1 VRRGTDVDDPEHAA
15 RRGSPPSWPLLR
27 LAAKRLAFGA
37 VVLWAVSVVVFLAT
51 QALPG
56 DAARAI
62 LGRSATTERYAAL
75 RAQLHLDEPLL
86 GQYLSWLKGILTL
99 DLGTSLANGLPV
111 AGFLGPRI
119 VNSLVL
125 MVCAAVVSTP
135 VAMLIGTWSAL
146 RRDRFVDHT
155 ASLGTLILASL
166 PEFVVGIILVI
177 LLSTGLLHVL
187 PAVFVSDGSG
197 PVWAD
202 PKQLVLPTLTLV
214 LAIGP
219 YIVRMM
225 RATMLEVLES
235 EYVQQARL
243 KGLPERTV
251 LFRHALPNAVGPVV
265 QVVALQLAWLAGGV
279 VVVEFLFRY
288 PGVGFALVDAVGN
301 RDLPVIQALTL
312 LIAGLYIAVNL
323 IADLISLAAN
333 P

>member
-1 VRRGTDVDDPEHAA
+1 
-15 RRGSPPSWPLLR
+15 
-27 LAAKRLAFGA
+27 
-37 VVLWAVSVVVFLAT
+37 
-51 QALPG
+51 
-56 DAARAI
+56 
-62 LGRSATTERYAAL
+62 
-75 RAQLHLDEPLL
+75 
-86 GQYLSWLKGILTL
+86 
-99 DLGTSLANGLPV
+99 
-111 AGFLGPRI
+111 
-119 VNSLVL
+119 
-125 MVCAAVVSTP
+125 
-135 VAMLIGTWSAL
+135 
-146 RRDRFVDHT
+146 
-155 ASLGTLILASL
+155 
-166 PEFVVGIILVI
+166 VGVILVI
-177 LLSTGLLHVL
+177 LLSTGVLHAL

-251 LFRHALPNAVGPVV
+251 LLRHALPNALGPVV

-288 PGVGFALVDAVGN
+288 PGVGFALVDAVSN
-301 RDLPVIQALTL
+301 RDLPVIQALSL

-323 IADLISLAAN
+323 LADLISLATN
-333 P
+333 PKVRTAT